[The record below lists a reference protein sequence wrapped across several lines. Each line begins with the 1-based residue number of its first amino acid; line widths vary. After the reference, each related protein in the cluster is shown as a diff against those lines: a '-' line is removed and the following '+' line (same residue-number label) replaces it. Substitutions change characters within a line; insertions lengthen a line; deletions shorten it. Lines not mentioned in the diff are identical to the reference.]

1 MPLTKSPPRPCQ
13 PDPNTPQWQLWF
25 YPFLIDGWELEFSLS
40 VEKKRNCKQT
50 LRIHVWC
57 AYTYIYLKIN
67 QTKKNIYI
75 YAIHRFLGDENKYT
89 NRIYTNLIF
98 VGEDEVE
105 LTESFPFILVGP
117 GILIICFW
125 EPYHELRFPPIWY
138 LAVGRMVIFSP
149 LLGGNQEKRRLALA
163 DLKTYCPLSIAYAYY
178 IYICVWT
185 NAAFLYLSLLWL
197 IEADQD
203 FSNSLASS
211 DNETY

>member
-1 MPLTKSPPRPCQ
+1 MKHAPYQISPP
-13 PDPNTPQWQLWF
+13 
-25 YPFLIDGWELEFSLS
+25 SLPAGSQYTS
-40 VEKKRNCKQT
+40 VTAVVLPLSNWRLGTGVLTFCGKKRNCKQT

-67 QTKKNIYI
+67 QTKVYI

-149 LLGGNQEKRRLALA
+149 LLGGNQEKRRLTLA

-178 IYICVWT
+178 IYICV
-185 NAAFLYLSLLWL
+185 NKCCFLVS
-197 IEADQD
+197 
-203 FSNSLASS
+203 
-211 DNETY
+211 